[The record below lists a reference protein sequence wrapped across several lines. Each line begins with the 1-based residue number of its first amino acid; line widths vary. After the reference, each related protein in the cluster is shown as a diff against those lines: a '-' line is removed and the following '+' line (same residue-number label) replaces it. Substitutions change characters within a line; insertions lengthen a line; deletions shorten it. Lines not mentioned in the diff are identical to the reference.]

1 MRNEYSGTKKS
12 PLYRISLI
20 VDKLRIFIILLLVI
34 PTLSCS
40 DIFSSKNEKLLIE
53 KINMSKSKNLN
64 FVDIHEIF
72 GNKVQKICIQRPY
85 ELKEA
90 FEKKSGMNMKDFEGL
105 PDETRKNIWLSY
117 KDGHQE
123 VLNIPS
129 EIAYDFYES
138 EKIGNGREASCIN
151 NPQLLF
157 FQ

>member
-1 MRNEYSGTKKS
+1 MRNQEVKQGLFPIVLFILVLT
-12 PLYRISLI
+12 LIS
-20 VDKLRIFIILLLVI
+20 
-34 PTLSCS
+34 SCS
-40 DIFSSKNEKLLIE
+40 DMFLSKNEKLLIE
-53 KINMSKSKNLN
+53 NIKISKSKNLN

-72 GNKVQKICIQRPY
+72 GEELQKICIQRPY
-85 ELKEA
+85 ELKEG
-90 FEKKSGMNMKDFEGL
+90 FKKKSGMNMKDFKGL

-129 EIAYDFYES
+129 GIVYDFYES